1 MKVLSETL
9 LKSAIAA
16 VLKADKFEVTAA
28 APTDDATGIKFEA
41 RSKSGQ
47 VRVRGLFCDPQG
59 ELELEEPAEN
69 EHVDELAGEEP
80 AANADEE
87 DEEPQH

>member
-1 MKVLSETL
+1 MPQLSETL

-16 VLKADKFEVTAA
+16 VLKADKFEVTSAEPA
-28 APTDDATGIKFEA
+28 EDGAGIKFEA

-59 ELELEEPAEN
+59 ELELEEPEPN
-69 EHVDELAGEEP
+69 EPGTAANDEP

-87 DEEPQH
+87 DEETPH